1 MFTTGARAL
10 LLAVVVCGGMLVACD
25 DSPEQTGSPATTPK
39 KAAPKV
45 AGLAPEMVAA
55 VSAGKT
61 ATMLGVHF
69 ALRAVPTVNQ
79 ALPVDIA
86 IVPHRDFT
94 ALRAHFESRE
104 GLALTTGEILG
115 PLGDSPAETAV
126 THQLTLLPA
135 KEGVFMVT
143 AIVETEGADGT
154 VTRIFSIPVIVA
166 PPGDTNAAAPTGP
179 AAAVPAA
186 GAPAAK

>member
-1 MFTTGARAL
+1 MIMTGARAFL
-10 LLAVVVCGGMLVACD
+10 FAVVVCGGMLVACD
-25 DSPEQTGSPATTPK
+25 GSPEQTEAPSSATK
-39 KAAPKV
+39 KTAPKV
-45 AGLAPEMVAA
+45 AGLAPDMVAA

-94 ALRAHFESRE
+94 SLRAHFESRE
-104 GLALTTGEILG
+104 GLALTTGEVLE
-115 PLGDSPAETAV
+115 PLGDSPAEKAV

-166 PPGDTNAAAPTGP
+166 PPAVTNATAPTGP
-179 AAAVPAA
+179 AAAVPGT
-186 GAPAAK
+186 GAPAGK